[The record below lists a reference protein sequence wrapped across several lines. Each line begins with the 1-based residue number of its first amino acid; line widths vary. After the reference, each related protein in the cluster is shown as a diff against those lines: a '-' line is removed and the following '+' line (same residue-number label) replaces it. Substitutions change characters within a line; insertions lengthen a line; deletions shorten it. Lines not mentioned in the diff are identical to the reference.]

1 MYDPL
6 LLEAL
11 TIVASFSA
19 IFMIIVISVLLFERV
34 S

>member
-11 TIVASFSA
+11 TIAASFFA

>member
-11 TIVASFSA
+11 TIAVSFFA
-19 IFMIIVISVLLFERV
+19 IFMSIVISVLLFERV